1 MASSTT
7 FGATIVPTD
16 DHRRA
21 TPLLNEP
28 LNDSPAMT
36 PVPSHDS
43 LAQQYSQNV
52 PVQSPFYT
60 HPPASHEVIPSEKK
74 THLNVYEKD
83 LEAGNDTPLT
93 PSTDE
98 EHPFSKRIGVE
109 QNTED
114 TMWPSKQTL
123 KQKYMAEK
131 QQRRQQKGIKV
142 LVPVRERWAALS
154 KRNKLIAKLLL
165 GLFII
170 GLAVGLGVGISKAV
184 QGSYYVKDGASKP
197 IDR

>member
-1 MASSTT
+1 MPSTT
-7 FGATIVPTD
+7 FGASIVPTSD
-16 DHRRA
+16 EQRA
-21 TPLLNEP
+21 APLL
-28 LNDSPAMT
+28 DRHSPAMT

-43 LAQQYSQNV
+43 LAQQYGDNV

-60 HPPASHEVIPSEKK
+60 HPPASHEAISPEKK

-83 LEAGNDTPLT
+83 LEAANDAPLT

-98 EHPFSKRIGVE
+98 DHPFSKRIGVE
-109 QNTED
+109 QHTED
-114 TMWPSKQTL
+114 TMWPSKQAL
-123 KQKYMAEK
+123 QQRHRAEK
-131 QQRRQQKGIKV
+131 QQRRQQKGIKL

-154 KRNKLIAKLLL
+154 KRTKLIAKLLL

-170 GLAVGLGVGISKAV
+170 GIAVGLGVGISKAV
-184 QGSYYVKDGASKP
+184 QGSYYVKDGSSKP